1 MVDINLV
8 ASSCQQARK
17 ETGGFNDLVGCR
29 GVGQGVAVCHV
40 TSILLETKEELL
52 IFVCLAFFLVCIVWH
67 LPSFLHTGWETRSW
81 LNF

>member
-8 ASSCQQARK
+8 TSSCHQVRK
-17 ETGGFNDLVGCR
+17 GTGGFNDFVFG
-29 GVGQGVAVCHV
+29 GEQGVAVCPV

-67 LPSFLHTGWETRSW
+67 LPSFLQLDGKPEVG
-81 LNF
+81 